1 MVEKL
6 VNSGL
11 IAKQVSENVVAE
23 SNAQGS
29 VPATSVVSQG
39 TVSDSLTI
47 SQCPRN
53 NELEVNT
60 STEQSTNDFGSFNL
74 ISNTCPLGYY
84 VTDKV
89 RGQIWADQYVELS
102 TLLPKSNEVQPVHI
116 ISQDNSGVKITT
128 ESKAKGVNNIHQ
140 WNNAFDIFMSLYI
153 LKHSDITT
161 IQSLLKYANT
171 VRNMA
176 TDFGFPTAKLYDEEF
191 RKLRS
196 CSPVLLPYSKLHDEL
211 WQRSISK
218 GTSATST
225 QQGKTNRKPFQGP
238 QRKGQ
243 FPRGFCW
250 KYLSNG
256 ECTNEKC
263 TLKHFCPDC
272 GEKHAADACRKSKR
286 NSGQDNKSSKGR

>member
-1 MVEKL
+1 M
-6 VNSGL
+6 NSGL

-47 SQCPRN
+47 SQCFRN

-89 RGQIWADQYVELS
+89 RGQILADQYVELS

-140 WNNAFDIFMSLYI
+140 WNNA
-153 LKHSDITT
+153 
-161 IQSLLKYANT
+161 
-171 VRNMA
+171 
-176 TDFGFPTAKLYDEEF
+176 
-191 RKLRS
+191 
-196 CSPVLLPYSKLHDEL
+196 
-211 WQRSISK
+211 
-218 GTSATST
+218 
-225 QQGKTNRKPFQGP
+225 
-238 QRKGQ
+238 
-243 FPRGFCW
+243 
-250 KYLSNG
+250 
-256 ECTNEKC
+256 
-263 TLKHFCPDC
+263 
-272 GEKHAADACRKSKR
+272 
-286 NSGQDNKSSKGR
+286 